1 VGTAYCLEI
10 HGWLAARAGRYV
22 RAAWLLGAADPL
34 WRQAGGRLGGTAA
47 LEQAHTSSITAGQ
60 AALGARRFD
69 TLFARGA
76 RAPLD
81 DIVALAV
88 SDAEALGRKV
98 PALPQPGKLTDRE
111 WEIASLAADGLSPEQ
126 IARQLFISGPTVAGH
141 LRCVFSKLGVSSADQ
156 LKPWLADADRR

>member
-1 VGTAYCLEI
+1 VNRRASGR
-10 HGWLAARAGRYV
+10 HVWLAPGYV
-22 RAAWLLGAADPL
+22 LHQHAYRDTSRIVEVFTAEH
-34 WRQAGGRLGGTAA
+34 GRL
-47 LEQAHTSSITAGQ
+47 
-60 AALGARRFD
+60 

-111 WEIASLAADGLSPEQ
+111 WEIASLAGDGLSPEQ
-126 IARQLFISGPTVAGH
+126 IARQLFISGPTVAEH

-156 LKPWLADADRR
+156 LKPWLADADQR